1 MSEDGWRGKVGA
13 LARDEVDEFL
23 AEGRIARLGCLD
35 DEGWP
40 YVIPVW
46 HEWDGSAFWVVA
58 RRRSVW
64 ASYLH
69 NDGRCSV
76 AIDEDGRQRKV
87 LAQCRAEVVEEP
99 CLDGEWGAVAER
111 MSVRYLG
118 ENGPK
123 YLVPTLDKP
132 RWLIR
137 LDPVKVQT
145 WQGND
150 WADRYK

>member
-1 MSEDGWRGKVGA
+1 MSEEWRGKVGA
-13 LARDEVDEFL
+13 LAQDEVDEFL
-23 AEGRIARLGCLD
+23 AEGRIARLACLD
-35 DEGWP
+35 ADGWP
-40 YVIPVW
+40 YVVPVW
-46 HEWDGSAFWVVA
+46 HEWGGSAFWLVA

-64 ASYLH
+64 AKHLRA
-69 NDGRCSV
+69 DGRC
-76 AIDEDGRQRKV
+76 AITVDEDGRQRKV
-87 LAQCRAEVVEEP
+87 LAQCRAEIVEEP
-99 CLDGEWGAVAER
+99 CLDGAWVPVAER

-123 YLVPTLDKP
+123 YLVPTMDKP

>member
-1 MSEDGWRGKVGA
+1 MTEEDWRGKVGA

-23 AEGRIARLGCLD
+23 AEGRIARLACLD
-35 DEGWP
+35 DDGWP
-40 YVIPVW
+40 YVVPVW

-64 ASYLH
+64 AKYLQA
-69 NDGRCSV
+69 DGRCSV

-99 CLDGEWGAVAER
+99 CLDGAWVPVAER

-123 YLVPTLDKP
+123 YLVPTMDKP